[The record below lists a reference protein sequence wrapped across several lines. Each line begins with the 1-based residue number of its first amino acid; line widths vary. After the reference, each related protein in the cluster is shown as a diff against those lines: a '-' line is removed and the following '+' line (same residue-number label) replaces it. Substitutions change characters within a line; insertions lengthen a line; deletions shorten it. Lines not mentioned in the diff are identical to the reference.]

1 MIHHLILD
9 LLFKLPSL
17 HFRLIYHHILWRMSN
32 FNKVAEIFT
41 SAGDAFNR
49 LGELTMQLQ
58 GGGAGGGGGG
68 GVKWTEEEVE
78 MLHSAVRTFAEDLQN
93 ISETIKERTV
103 QQIKTA
109 LKKKVIMIM
118 INQYLCRKYEM

>member
-1 MIHHLILD
+1 MR
-9 LLFKLPSL
+9 F
-17 HFRLIYHHILWRMSN
+17 
-32 FNKVAEIFT
+32 
-41 SAGDAFNR
+41 
-49 LGELTMQLQ
+49 LG
-58 GGGAGGGGGG
+58 GHAGGGGG

-118 INQYLCRKYEM
+118 INQYLCRKYKM